1 MTGQTDGKGL
11 LASLS
16 VLAGTLTGIIHTR
29 LDLLSSDLEEDREH
43 WLSLLVLALVA
54 LFFMGVG
61 VVLAVILLV
70 VAFWDTYRLL
80 ALGTLAALFLGSG
93 LAAWLIAVRRA
104 RAKPRL
110 FEATLSELRKDRQQ
124 LTSRP

>member
-54 LFFMGVG
+54 LFFVGVG
-61 VVLAVILLV
+61 VVLAVILFV

-80 ALGTLAALFLGSG
+80 ALGTLAALFLASG

-104 RAKPRL
+104 KAKPRL
-110 FEATLSELRKDRQQ
+110 FEATLSELRKDRQH

>member
-29 LDLLSSDLEEDREH
+29 LDLLSSDLEEDRER

-54 LFFMGVG
+54 LFFTGVG

-70 VAFWDTYRLL
+70 VAFWDSYRLL
-80 ALGTLAALFLGSG
+80 VLGTLTALFLASG
-93 LAAWLIAVRRA
+93 LAAWRIAVHKA

-110 FEATLSELRKDRQQ
+110 FEATLSELRKDRQH
-124 LTSRP
+124 LMSRP